1 MMITWAFASF
11 AFFMIPYYIKNIK
24 GVSIYYLSLATEL
37 AELFASIACAI
48 IQRYMTLK
56 KAMFSS
62 CIFIAIG
69 SFTLIFATKNM
80 DDDHES
86 STKMQI
92 FQSGLILLTNFGIVA
107 AFDKPQNPSK

>member
-1 MMITWAFASF
+1 MMVTWAFASF

-24 GVSIYYLSLATEL
+24 GVSIYYLSLATEV

-56 KAMFSS
+56 QAMFTS

-69 SFTLIFATKNM
+69 SFSLIFATNGTGNE
-80 DDDHES
+80 DES
-86 STKMQI
+86 S
-92 FQSGLILLTNFGIVA
+92 S
-107 AFDKPQNPSK
+107 